1 MQIYKNLLTRKNLL
15 FLAGVG
21 CYTTSF
27 NHSFN
32 QYKLDYEYDNYYKNL
47 IFILIK

>member
-1 MQIYKNLLTRKNLL
+1 MQFYKNILTRKNLL
-15 FLAGVG
+15 YLTGAG
-21 CYTTSF
+21 CYIT
-27 NHSFN
+27 SFN